1 MRVLITAR
9 IPETVV
15 DSIRREH
22 EVEVYNYDTP
32 MDRDNL
38 LKRVY
43 GKQGL
48 ICTIKDKIDSE
59 LLQQADKLQMIAN
72 YGVGFDHIDLAAAT
86 AKGVRVSN
94 TPGVLTEATAELTF
108 ALILAVARRVV
119 EGHNLVKSKDFPLWS
134 PMVFLGTQVTG
145 KVLGILGLGD
155 IGKAV
160 TRMAKAFHMNVLYH
174 NRKKLDKVTESKLG
188 VEYREF
194 NSLLSESDFVS
205 LHVPLTPETRR
216 LLSKDQFRIMKKT
229 AFVINASR
237 GPVIDEQALVEALK
251 SREIAGAGLDVYENE
266 PEVNGGLLDLPN
278 VVLLPHVG
286 SATTETRTAMAE
298 LAAKN
303 LLEGLSGRRPPNCLN
318 CERL

>member
-174 NRKKLDKVTESKLG
+174 I
-188 VEYREF
+188 
-194 NSLLSESDFVS
+194 
-205 LHVPLTPETRR
+205 P
-216 LLSKDQFRIMKKT
+216 
-229 AFVINASR
+229 
-237 GPVIDEQALVEALK
+237 
-251 SREIAGAGLDVYENE
+251 
-266 PEVNGGLLDLPN
+266 
-278 VVLLPHVG
+278 PH
-286 SATTETRTAMAE
+286 
-298 LAAKN
+298 
-303 LLEGLSGRRPPNCLN
+303 
-318 CERL
+318 